1 MQLVMCCDNSAEKE
15 TDDEVPPLWYV
26 NQKLFSQKM
35 RNEVCVCLC
44 LSACACMCMNV

>member
-35 RNEVCVCLC
+35 RNEVRVCVCVCL
-44 LSACACMCMNV
+44 LVHACV

>member
-35 RNEVCVCLC
+35 RNEVCVCVCVC
-44 LSACACMCMNV
+44 LLVHACV